1 MRKRAKFAQGKFELK
16 KSFTPIN
23 PKKYSCYG
31 LKKIR
36 TRNVLTEKDSFA
48 SKILTPD
55 NFSHGPSLNNTA
67 PEYLTAW
74 RFGRPQPRTELF

>member
-1 MRKRAKFAQGKFELK
+1 MLW
-16 KSFTPIN
+16 
-23 PKKYSCYG
+23 PKKNSYKERVNGKRFLRLENSH
-31 LKKIR
+31 
-36 TRNVLTEKDSFA
+36 
-48 SKILTPD
+48 PD